1 MSDKK
6 GIIEDVTTVYETAAR
21 RMLAM
26 NIESL
31 QQFFKIDS
39 VSFAAVIGLTL
50 GEMLAQADNGSEQRM
65 QLKGNE
71 LEPLKQTMLLNFNV
85 AYNRTRSEIE
95 APIEPKKEI
104 P

>member
-6 GIIEDVTTVYETAAR
+6 TLIEGVTTVYETAAHR
-21 RMLAM
+21 ILAM
-26 NIESL
+26 NIEYL
-31 QQFFKIDS
+31 QQLFQLDS

-85 AYNRTRSEIE
+85 AYNRTRSELE
-95 APIEPKKEI
+95 APIEPKKET